1 MVLSSLKYLIFLPV
15 VFILYWSIF
24 RKNKNL
30 QNSLIL
36 LASLLFYGCW
46 DLRFLG
52 LILLTAFSTFYAG
65 RWMSWENIS
74 KKKWILVFAIV
85 LNVGILFG
93 FKYCNFFI
101 SSLLDLSSLLGIV
114 VPLKT
119 LKIFVPVGIS
129 FYTFAALSYCI
140 DIYQQRIE
148 PTKDLLAY
156 LAYITFFPSLLSGPI
171 GRATKQLPQFFEHR
185 EFNYNT
191 AVNALKLI
199 LWGLFMKLCVADRL
213 GIYVDDVYRNIQRH
227 SGSTL
232 LLTSILYT
240 IQIYADFAG
249 YSLIAI
255 GSGKLLGIE
264 LLSNFEKPY
273 FANTITEF
281 WRRWH
286 ISLTTWFRDYI
297 YIPLGGNRV
306 RKSRWMLNTMIVFV
320 VSGLWHGADYSFLV
334 WGGIHGLLMIL
345 ERLIYGDKMKELG
358 NNLSLLNILRI
369 VFTFCLVSFS
379 WIFFRADNI
388 SEAIL
393 FVMGIFQ
400 NGFSSGIYCGIG
412 KTYMVITLI
421 LTFVMF
427 AKDYIEFYCNNSS
440 SLLNNRYA
448 VVRYAS
454 YIAIVLILLEF
465 ATQSQRFIY
474 FQF

>member
-1 MVLSSLKYLIFLPV
+1 MPV

-24 RKNKNL
+24 RKSKNL

-36 LASLLFYGCW
+36 LASLFFYGYW

-65 RWMSWENIS
+65 RWMSGENTA
-74 KKKWILVFAIV
+74 KKKWILALAIV

-101 SSLLDLSSLLGIV
+101 SSLSDLASLLGIGV
-114 VPLKT
+114 HLKT
-119 LKIFVPVGIS
+119 LKIVVPVGIS
-129 FYTFAALSYCI
+129 FYTFSALSYCI
-140 DIYQQRIE
+140 DIYQRKIE
-148 PTKDLLAY
+148 PTKDILAY

-171 GRATKQLPQFFEHR
+171 GRATKQLPQFFKHR

-213 GIYVDDVYRNIQRH
+213 GVYVDDVYENIQEH
-227 SGSTL
+227 SGITL

-273 FANTITEF
+273 FANTITDF

-297 YIPLGGNRV
+297 YFPLGGNRV

-320 VSGLWHGADYSFLV
+320 VSGLWHGAEYSFLV
-334 WGGIHGLLMIL
+334 WGGLHGLFMIF
-345 ERLIYGDKMKELG
+345 ERLIYGDRIKKLG
-358 NNLSLLNILRI
+358 NDLSISNILRT
-369 VFTFCLVSFS
+369 VFTFCLVSFA

-388 SEAIL
+388 SDAML
-393 FVMGIFQ
+393 FLTGIFQ
-400 NGFSSGIYCGIG
+400 NGFSSGLYWGRG
-412 KTYMVITLI
+412 KTLMGITLI

-427 AKDYIEFYCNNSS
+427 AKDYVDVYGSNRFSLFNSK
-440 SLLNNRYA
+440 YA
-448 VVRYAS
+448 IVRYAS
-454 YIAIVLILLEF
+454 YIAIVLLLLEF